1 MDIDPRLRDSSQR
14 TSETYGQ
21 APASATSYT
30 LNPIHLPP
38 PQQNG
43 SGLHSR
49 AQETGHPYYVVHDPL
64 GSQPTHLPLPT
75 TQHYDPAQS
84 NQQVANGG
92 DRKDETKRPRAC
104 EACRGL
110 KVRCVPDPV
119 KGTCKRCAKAG
130 RQCVITAPSRKRQ
143 RKNDNRITELEQ
155 KIEALQAS
163 LQATRNR
170 ASDGET
176 SEEEYMEQTPE
187 SSHPYVRN
195 SQAPS
200 VQDATPWLQ
209 GSRSGVPGSPASPGL
224 IRKRKQSVYHEEQDT
239 VPASTQNGHAPQTSA
254 HGFPAFGTNGSTHSS
269 PPGARLYQA
278 PSRDTAHH
286 GNEYADVVDRKILD
300 AETAAKIFRHYTT
313 NMAPHMPVVVF
324 PATTTPGEIRQTKP
338 ILFLAILSV
347 AAGHD
352 YPELQKILVREVT
365 RRYADCLIVKNDKS
379 LELIQALQVSTIWH
393 SPEDYKDAKTYQLIF
408 LASVMAIALGLGQRR
423 RLTSAMPI
431 GWKETQQV
439 RLAADAS
446 VAERRRAWVGL
457 YVLSGMYVF
466 D

>member
-14 TSETYGQ
+14 ISGYGQ
-21 APASATSYT
+21 APASVTSYN

-43 SGLHSR
+43 SGLQSR
-49 AQETGHPYYVVHDPL
+49 AQETGQPHYVVHELL

-75 TQHYDPAQS
+75 TQHYDPAQID
-84 NQQVANGG
+84 QQVANSLE
-92 DRKDETKRPRAC
+92 RKDDTKRPRAC

-130 RQCVITAPSRKRQ
+130 RQCVITVPSRKRQ

-170 ASDGET
+170 VSDGET
-176 SEEEYMEQTPE
+176 SEEEYTEETPK
-187 SSHPYVRN
+187 SLHPSVRN
-195 SQAPS
+195 SHVRS
-200 VQDATPWLQ
+200 VPEVSPWLQ
-209 GSRSGVPGSPASPGL
+209 GSKSGVPGSPASPGL
-224 IRKRKQSVYHEEQDT
+224 PSKRKRSVYPEEQDI
-239 VPASTQNGHAPQTSA
+239 VSASTQNVHVQHVSA
-254 HGFPAFGTNGSTHSS
+254 HRSSAFGTNASTHSS
-269 PPGARLYQA
+269 PPTAPLYQA
-278 PSRDTAHH
+278 PSLDTANNS
-286 GNEYADVVDRKILD
+286 NEYADVVDRKVLD
-300 AETAAKIFRHYTT
+300 AETASKIFRHYTT

-347 AAGHD
+347 AAGYD
-352 YPELQKILVREVT
+352 YPELQKILVREIT
-365 RRYADCLIVKNDKS
+365 KKYADCLIVKNDKS

-423 RLTSAMPI
+423 RLTSAMPL
-431 GWKETQQV
+431 GWEDTQQV
-439 RLAADAS
+439 QLAADAS